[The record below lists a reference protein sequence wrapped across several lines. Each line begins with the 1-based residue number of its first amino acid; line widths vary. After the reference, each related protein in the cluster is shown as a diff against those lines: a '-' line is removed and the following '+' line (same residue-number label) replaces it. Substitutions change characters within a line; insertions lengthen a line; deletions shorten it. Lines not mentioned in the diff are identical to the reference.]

1 MIQRTQHN
9 GFQFLTLKSNHGVF
23 YTVVISPVNNLV
35 LTKVPWKKIAIG
47 QNELLYGN
55 LLFKTWSILMF
66 TVTGIYGSH
75 SQLISFL
82 SKSHAINYIIQGVV
96 TYFLT
101 RESIDQQWWFCP
113 SFRQKIYIY
122 IFIYILHQK
131 PSFLLMHW
139 KLLLKYIWND
149 PLNHLYAS
157 RVVQL
162 TSDLKM
168 KNLISLSSYINCKV

>member
-23 YTVVISPVNNLV
+23 YTVVISPVNILV

-122 IFIYILHQK
+122 IYLYFASETFILADALKTLIEIYLEWPIK
-131 PSFLLMHW
+131 SSVCIPCSSAYKW
-139 KLLLKYIWND
+139 SKDEKSNKLKLVY
-149 PLNHLYAS
+149 
-157 RVVQL
+157 
-162 TSDLKM
+162 
-168 KNLISLSSYINCKV
+168 